1 MLAALVSLAVVLF
14 PVYAIIIASFEHSSA
29 LYSSD
34 YHWFPPHPTLDNYRA
49 VLQTQG
55 THITSSFLIAL
66 GTAALTLALALPAAH
81 FLARYQFRVTVAVVG
96 LLLVAQIV
104 PQIVIANS
112 LFVVYHHL
120 HLLNSYPGLILA
132 DCTYAL
138 PFAILVMRAFMLG
151 LPDDVIAAAR
161 LDGCGEWQ
169 SFLRIVL
176 PMSRSAIIT
185 VSLFGFLQGWGDFIF
200 ALTLLQGSESVA
212 PLTLSIYNYIGQFQT
227 DLGAAMAAACFAVIP
242 AAAVLVA
249 AQRYIAAGLT
259 AGAVSG

>member
-1 MLAALVSLAVVLF
+1 V
-14 PVYAIIIASFEHSSA
+14 
-29 LYSSD
+29 
-34 YHWFPPHPTLDNYRA
+34 
-49 VLQTQG
+49 
-55 THITSSFLIAL
+55 
-66 GTAALTLALALPAAH
+66 
-81 FLARYQFRVTVAVVG
+81 VVG
-96 LLLVAQIV
+96 VLLVAQIV

-112 LFVVYHHL
+112 LFVVYHSL
-120 HLLNSYPGLILA
+120 NLLNSYPGLILA

-151 LPDDVIAAAR
+151 LPEDVMAAAK

-169 SFLRIVL
+169 TFLRIVL

-212 PLTLSIYNYIGQFQT
+212 PLTLSIFNYIGQFQT